1 MRHAGI
7 TLLALA
13 LSISASGA
21 GPEPS
26 AGVCWDCFWRYHPDS
41 FKRDLIAV
49 YRDKRF
55 ADPLA
60 DAERRLL
67 LARITGDGKALCA
80 ARGAVAAA
88 ASAGGAADDE
98 RALAIAE
105 TLAFT
110 AAECGANPEAAFRG
124 AARAARAAHDRSK
137 AQAYE
142 ALARGRF
149 KPRFGDQTIRKR
161 LDLPAEASSFVLG
174 ASRIV
179 VDRDTVI
186 GAQVERVARDWLSY
200 QLAWAP
206 SSRALGR
213 AELVPWHEGARIGDI
228 LAATS
233 GTVVPLTGTL
243 AARRGDTWYA
253 ADERGVFRF
262 EVLDD
267 KIQYPTTLAVGDVA
281 LLRDTH
287 GIASL
292 VEPALRSGAT
302 LVVGCGDAEGKMKA
316 AYALAAR
323 GVDVY
328 FPCDRFVGD
337 VVGHDGRGVLLGS
350 APVRRE
356 GDRAII
362 GDRPVEFSIGETI
375 VVEDFTGR
383 GEDRYY
389 DAPARYFR
397 ALRAF
402 LPSVKLDFVSVE
414 GAGESFRLIRRAA
427 ELDATAIAVRVATL
441 EDAAP
446 VRAWLRESPAHRAVL
461 FHSASYPEGNALFAE
476 FPKQTTFGDPRPTV
490 SGRPGPAGDPAG
502 TPAAASVPTSGGGGS
517 RPRTP

>member
-1 MRHAGI
+1 MRLIAASALVLAVSIPAAG
-7 TLLALA
+7 ADA
-13 LSISASGA
+13 
-21 GPEPS
+21 EPPVS
-26 AGVCWDCFWRYHPDS
+26 VCWSCFWQYHS
-41 FKRDLIAV
+41 EAFKRELVAV

-55 ADPLA
+55 VDPLA

-67 LARITGDGKALCA
+67 LARVTEDDKALCA

-88 ASAGGAADDE
+88 AAAGGTADPA

-110 AAECGANPEAAFRG
+110 AAECRADPGPAFRG
-124 AARAARAAHDRSK
+124 AARAARAADERSK
-137 AQAYE
+137 ASAYA

-149 KPRFGDQTIRKR
+149 TPRFGAQPIRKR
-161 LDLPAEASSFVLG
+161 LDLPADATSFVLG

-179 VDRDTVI
+179 VDRDTRI

-200 QLAWAP
+200 QFSWAP
-206 SSRALGR
+206 SSRSLAR

-228 LAATS
+228 LEATS
-233 GTVVPLTGTL
+233 GTVAPLTGTL

-253 ADERGVFRF
+253 ADEKGVFRF

-267 KIQYPTTLAVGDVA
+267 KIQYPTTLWAGGVA

-292 VEPALRSGAT
+292 VEPAVRSGSS
-302 LVVGCGDAEGKMKA
+302 LVVGCGDSEGKMQA

-323 GVDVY
+323 GIDVY

-337 VVGHDGRGVLLGS
+337 VLGYEGRGVLLGS

-356 GDRAII
+356 GDRAVI
-362 GDRPVEFSIGETI
+362 GDRPVEFSLGETI
-375 VVEDFTGR
+375 VVQDFTGR
-383 GEDRYY
+383 GDDRYY

-402 LPSVKLDFVSVE
+402 LPGVKLDFVSVE
-414 GAGESFRLIRRAA
+414 RAGESFRVIKRAA
-427 ELDATAIAVRVATL
+427 ELGAAAIAVRVATL

-446 VRAWLRESPAHRAVL
+446 VRAWLLESRTHRAVL

-476 FPKQTTFGDPRPTV
+476 FPEQTTFGDPRPAV
-490 SGRPGPAGDPAG
+490 SRPAA
-502 TPAAASVPTSGGGGS
+502 PAAAPARTPASASGPTRGGGGS